1 MRSFVAFLIAV
12 GLWAADQATI
22 AQIQGP
28 GGESPMAGATVL
40 TEGVVTGRK
49 TNGFFLQ
56 TPDAQ
61 VDGDP
66 RTSEGVF
73 VFTSSRPPATANVG
87 NLVRVEGT
95 VVEFRPASDLN
106 SPPMTELGGTI
117 RIEVISEGVPLPQP
131 ITIADLRP
139 DGGIDQLE
147 RYEGMRVRVGT
158 LRVVGPTG
166 GSVNEADA
174 SATSNGVFYG
184 VLEGAGRPM
193 REPGLEVPN
202 PIPAGSGCCVPRYD
216 ANPERIR
223 VDSDGQVGAPVIDVA
238 TGAQIRE
245 LIGPLDYGFRAYT
258 ILPDP
263 PPAAAPQVTAA
274 PTSSAVPL
282 PDPASDQFTISTFNM
297 QRFFDT
303 TDDPGVSDV
312 ALRSEAFQRR
322 LSKASLTIRNILR
335 MPDIL
340 AAEEIEN
347 LSTLE
352 AIAAKVNADAV
363 AAGLPNPAYSA
374 HLFEGNDPGGIDVGF
389 LVKTSRVDIV
399 SVTQEGKATQF
410 NNPATGRDETL
421 NDRPPVVLVASI
433 RGGATPLRVTV
444 IGNHLRSLTDIES
457 PTDGARVRAK
467 RRAQAEFLAGMVQ
480 ARRADNLIV
489 VGDMNAFQFSDGLV
503 DVVNTI
509 RGGPA
514 PASEVV
520 LATTDFID
528 TDLSDAAYG
537 LPSDERYSYI
547 FDGNAQTID
556 HVLISQQMVPRLV
569 ALRYARVN
577 ADFPEL
583 LRVDGSRPERLSDH
597 DPVVAY
603 FSLR

>member
-1 MRSFVAFLIAV
+1 MRSFATFSIAV

-22 AQIQGP
+22 AQVQGP
-28 GGESPMAGATVL
+28 GAESPLAGAAVL
-40 TEGVVTGRK
+40 TEGIVTGRK
-49 TNGFFLQ
+49 TNGFFIQ

-73 VFTSSRPPATANVG
+73 VFTSSRPPASANVG

-95 VVEFRPASDLN
+95 VVEFRPAADPN

-117 RIEVISEGVPLPQP
+117 RIELVSEGVPLPEP
-131 ITIADLRP
+131 VTIADLRP

-147 RYEGMRVRVGT
+147 RYEGMRVRVDT

-174 SATSNGVFYG
+174 GAASNGVFYG

-193 REPGLEVPN
+193 REPGIEVPN
-202 PIPAGSGCCVPRYD
+202 PIPVGAGCCVPRYD
-216 ANPERIR
+216 ANPERVR
-223 VDSDGQVGAPVIDVA
+223 VDSDGQAGAPVIDVA

-245 LIGPLDYGFRAYT
+245 LVGPLDYGFRAYT

-263 PPAAAPQVTAA
+263 PPAAAPQVTPA
-274 PTSSAVPL
+274 PASAAVPL
-282 PDPASDQFTISTFNM
+282 PDPAPDQFTVATFNM

-312 ALRSEAFQRR
+312 ALRPDAFQRR

-335 MPDIL
+335 LPDIL

-352 AIAAKVNADAV
+352 TIAARVNADAV
-363 AAGLPNPAYSA
+363 AAGLPNPGYTA

-389 LVKTSRVDIV
+389 LVKSSRVDVV
-399 SVTQEGKATQF
+399 SVTQEGKTAQF

-421 NDRPPVVLVASI
+421 NDRPPVVLVANI
-433 RGGATPLRVTV
+433 RTAAAPLRVTV
-444 IGNHLRSLTDIES
+444 IGNHLRSLSDIES
-457 PTDGARVRAK
+457 ATDGARVRAK
-467 RRAQAEFLAGMVQ
+467 RKAQAEFVAAMVQ

-489 VGDMNAFQFSDGLV
+489 VGDMNAYQFSDGLV

-514 PASEVV
+514 PDNEVV
-520 LATTDFID
+520 LPTTDFID
-528 TDLSDAAYG
+528 TDLVDAAYG

-547 FDGNAQTID
+547 FDGNAQTLD
-556 HVLISQQMVPRLV
+556 HVLISLQMVPRLN

-577 ADFPEL
+577 ADFPEA
-583 LRVDGSRPERLSDH
+583 LRADGSRPERLSDH